1 MKVYTLTMRIEA
13 DDEINEEQIREELYM
28 AGGDVP
34 FGFDIT
40 SLEGEG

>member
-1 MKVYTLTMRIEA
+1 MKVYTLTVRVES
-13 DDEINEEQIREELYM
+13 DDDLTAEQIREELYM

-40 SLEGEG
+40 SIEEE